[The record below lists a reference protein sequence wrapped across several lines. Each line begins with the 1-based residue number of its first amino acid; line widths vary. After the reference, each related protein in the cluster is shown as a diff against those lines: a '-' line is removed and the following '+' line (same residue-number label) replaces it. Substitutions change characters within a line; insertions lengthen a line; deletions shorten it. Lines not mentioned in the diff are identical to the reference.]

1 LENIP
6 LLKDIVILV
15 AVSVPISILL
25 TRVGLPTI
33 VGFLITGVIIGPHAL
48 GLVTEMHSV
57 EVLAEIGIVLL
68 LFTIGTEFSI
78 TKMLRIRKEALL
90 GGGLQVLIVIILVT
104 SLTRFFGLS
113 FPVALLLG
121 FIFSLS
127 STAITMKLLLDKG
140 EINSRHGNFSVAI
153 LLFQD
158 LAVVFMVI
166 VVQSFGARGIIEPIA
181 VAKGLVVAVGAVVV
195 IVLFANYLIPR
206 LFYQVVKLRNRE
218 VFVLTIVL
226 VCLGTALV
234 SSLFGLSLALGA
246 FIAGLVISESEYSHQ
261 IVADV
266 IPFRDTFSSL
276 FFISIGMLLDLNYF
290 VHHLPSI
297 LSITVGV
304 VLIKTLILVGVGQI
318 LRYPLRLSIVV
329 GLCLAQI
336 GEFSFILIKMGQGY
350 ELLTGALYQTV
361 LAVTIITMTATPLL
375 YRCSSPLAHTISG
388 IFGRKRKGKSR
399 ESTEV
404 KTTKSNHVVIVGY
417 GLSGKNLATV
427 LQKTAIE
434 HLIIDMSADRV
445 KEAKNTGHTA
455 FYGDATHPAML
466 ERLGIDKAKV
476 VVVAIDDPIAVRRI
490 VKTAH
495 DMNRAATIIVRTRY
509 VREMEDLKKLG
520 ATQVIPEEFETSVE
534 IFARVLRNYNIPAN
548 IIQNQIDIIR
558 EGGYAMLRS
567 PYAEKETLGN
577 LTSIL
582 EATTM
587 DTFYVD
593 EGCDIS
599 GKNLKDLN
607 LRKESGT
614 TIIAIVRK
622 GKAVTNPEAEFEI
635 ENGDILVL
643 LGSHAELSK
652 ASEILKFRCPV

>member
-1 LENIP
+1 MENIP

-33 VGFLITGVIIGPHAL
+33 VGFLITGVLIGPHSL

-68 LFTIGTEFSI
+68 LFTIGTEFSN
-78 TKMLRIRKEALL
+78 TKMLKIRREALL
-90 GGGLQVLIVIILVT
+90 GGGLQVLFVVVLVT
-104 SLTRFFGLS
+104 LLTRLFGLS

-121 FIFSLS
+121 FIVSLS

-166 VVQSFGARGIIEPIA
+166 VVQSFGARGVIEPMA
-181 VAKGLVVAVGAVVV
+181 VAKGLGIAVGAVVV
-195 IVLFANYLIPR
+195 IVLLANYLIPR

-218 VFVLTIVL
+218 VFILTIVL

-234 SSLFGLSLALGA
+234 SSMFGLSLALGA

-276 FFISIGMLLDLNYF
+276 FFISIGMLLDIGYF

-297 LSITVGV
+297 ISIAVGV
-304 VLIKTLILVGVGQI
+304 IVIKAVILGGVSQI
-318 LRYPLRLSIVV
+318 LRYPLRLSIIV
-329 GLCLAQI
+329 GLNLAQI
-336 GEFSFILIKMGQGY
+336 GEFSFILIKMGQSY
-350 ELLTGALYQTV
+350 DLLSGALYQTI
-361 LAVTIITMTATPLL
+361 LAVSIITMTITPLMF
-375 YRCSSPLAHTISG
+375 RWSSGLAFSIG
-388 IFGRKRKGKSR
+388 GLFGRKYGKDAK
-399 ESTEV
+399 ESGAAR
-404 KTTKSNHVVIVGY
+404 TTLSNHVVIVGY
-417 GLSGKNLATV
+417 GLNGKNLATV
-427 LQKTAIE
+427 LKKTAIE
-434 HLIIDMSADRV
+434 HLIIDMNADRV
-445 KEAKNTGHTA
+445 KEAKDAEHQA
-455 FYGDATHPAML
+455 FYGDASYPAML
-466 ERLGIDKAKV
+466 ERLGIDKAKM

-490 VKTAH
+490 VKTARG
-495 DMNRAATIIVRTRY
+495 MNRAAMIIVRTRY
-509 VREMEDLKKLG
+509 VREMEDLKRLG

-548 IIQNQIDIIR
+548 IVQNQIDIVR
-558 EGGYAMLRS
+558 EEGYAMLRT

-599 GKNLKDLN
+599 GKSIKDLN

-622 GKAVTNPEAEFEI
+622 GKAETNPEAEFKI
-635 ENGDILVL
+635 LNGDILVL

-652 ASEILKFRCPV
+652 AIEILKFRCPV

>member
-1 LENIP
+1 MENIP

-33 VGFLITGVIIGPHAL
+33 VGFLITGIIIGPHSL
-48 GLVTEMHSV
+48 GLITEMHSV

-68 LFTIGTEFSI
+68 LFTIGTELSI
-78 TKMLRIRKEALL
+78 TKMLKIRREAIL
-90 GGGLQVLIVIILVT
+90 GGGLQVLFVVVLVT
-104 SLTRFFGLS
+104 LLTRGFGLG

-121 FIFSLS
+121 FIVSLS

-140 EINSRHGNFSVAI
+140 EINSRHGNFSIAI

-166 VVQSFGARGIIEPIA
+166 VVQSFGARGVIEPMAI
-181 VAKGLVVAVGAVVV
+181 AKGLAIAVGAVVI
-195 IVLFANYLIPR
+195 IVLLANYIIPR

-218 VFVLTIVL
+218 VFILTIVL

-276 FFISIGMLLDLNYF
+276 FFISIGMLLEIDYF

-297 LSITVGV
+297 IAISVGV
-304 VLIKTLILVGVGQI
+304 IVIKAMILGGVGQI
-318 LRYPLRLSIVV
+318 LRYPLRLSIAV
-329 GLCLAQI
+329 GINLAQI

-350 ELLTGALYQTV
+350 ELLSGAIYQTV
-361 LAVTIITMTATPLL
+361 LAVSIITMAITPLL
-375 YRCSSPLAHTISG
+375 FRWSYAVAFSISSIL
-388 IFGRKRKGKSR
+388 GRKHGRGSKKHGAA
-399 ESTEV
+399 
-404 KTTKSNHVVIVGY
+404 KTTLSNHVVIVGY
-417 GLSGKNLATV
+417 GLNGKNLATV
-427 LQKTAIE
+427 LKKTAIE
-434 HLIIDMSADRV
+434 HLVIDMDADRV
-445 KEAKNTGHTA
+445 KEAKSAEHPA
-455 FYGDATHPAML
+455 FYGDASRPAML

-490 VKTAH
+490 VKTAR
-495 DMNRAATIIVRTRY
+495 DMNRAAMIIVRTRY
-509 VREMEDLKKLG
+509 VKEMEDLKKLG

-534 IFARVLRNYNIPAN
+534 IFARVLRNYSIPAN
-548 IIQNQIDIIR
+548 IVQNQIDIVR
-558 EGGYAMLRS
+558 EAGYAMFRT
-567 PYAEKETLGN
+567 PYAEKDTLSK

-582 EATTM
+582 EATTL

-593 EGCDIS
+593 EGCDIVNTTI
-599 GKNLKDLN
+599 KELN
-607 LRKESGT
+607 LRKEAGT

-622 GKAVTNPEAEFEI
+622 GKAFTNPEAEFRI
-635 ENGDILVL
+635 QKGDILVL